1 MNAELQVT
9 YHMNERITAAADG
22 YAAEAEKHHAT
33 LLSGTMPY
41 TGWVG
46 YAARFPEREIT
57 EIEALAAEI
66 RGKCEVF
73 VVIGIGGSYL
83 GARAALD
90 FIDGGRR
97 KSRETSAPEVVFA
110 GFNLSGA
117 YHSALLD
124 RIKNRDICVCN
135 ISKSGGTVEPGI
147 AFAALR
153 ELLIGKYGEAG
164 ADARTYAITDAESG
178 VLREEVMAKGWQ
190 SLVIPGDVGGRY
202 SVLTPVGLLPM
213 AVAGIDIR
221 AVLDGAKA
229 ADAPAMVDR
238 AKRLACVR
246 RSIQDAG
253 KVVEMIGYYEP
264 AAASFAEWILQ
275 LYGESEGKNGQG
287 MLPVAAGFSKDLH
300 SLGQFFQEGS
310 QIFCETLMDIA
321 EPAARLQIG
330 AAGGDAYAGKEMQ
343 RFNEAVREG
352 MIRAHR
358 EIDIPITLLTIPD
371 TGECSFGRMVG
382 FFELTCGL
390 TGLLMGVDP
399 FNQPGVE
406 AYKREMKKYLTL
418 V

>member
-1 MNAELQVT
+1 MNTELQVT
-9 YHMNERITAAADG
+9 YHMNERIAAAVNG

-33 LLSGTMPY
+33 LLSRELPY

-46 YAARFPEREIT
+46 YATRFPEHEIAAIEAMAT
-57 EIEALAAEI
+57 EI
-66 RGKCEVF
+66 RNTCEVF

-90 FIDGGRR
+90 FIDGGQR
-97 KSRETSAPEVVFA
+97 KSREESAPEVVFA

-117 YHSALLD
+117 YHSALIS
-124 RIKNRDICVCN
+124 RIKERDICICN

-147 AFAALR
+147 AFAAFR
-153 ELLIGKYGEAG
+153 ELLIAKYGEAG
-164 ADARTYAITDAESG
+164 ADARTYAITDAKNG
-178 VLREEVMAKGWQ
+178 ILRQEVIEKGWQ
-190 SLVIPGDVGGRY
+190 SLVIPEDVGGRY

-221 AVLDGAKA
+221 AVLGGAKA
-229 ADAPAMVDR
+229 ADIPVMANK
-238 AKRLACVR
+238 AKHLACVR
-246 RSIQDAG
+246 KSIQDTG
-253 KVVEMIGYYEP
+253 KVVEVIGYYEP
-264 AAASFAEWILQ
+264 AAASFADWVLQ
-275 LYGESEGKNGQG
+275 LYGESEGKDGKG

-300 SLGQFFQEGS
+300 SLGQFFQEGN
-310 QIFCETLMDIA
+310 QIFCETLLDIA

-330 AAGGDAYAGKEMQ
+330 PAGGDAYAGKEMQ

-358 EIDIPITLLTIPD
+358 SIDIPITLITIPD
-371 TGECSFGRMVG
+371 TGAHSFGQMVA
-382 FFELTCGL
+382 FFELTCGV

-406 AYKREMKKYLTL
+406 AYKREMKKYLAL